1 MGCLKCKD
9 PLASSGSYLIL
20 GFISLGLEFLGFVF
34 SWNNGLREA
43 VVSRSFLFLS
53 TFFIQVL
60 HVSYKLDFILSITI
74 MAIFKETCV

>member
-1 MGCLKCKD
+1 MTVDLC
-9 PLASSGSYLIL
+9 
-20 GFISLGLEFLGFVF
+20 F

-60 HVSYKLDFILSITI
+60 LLSYKLRFVMSITI
-74 MAIFKETCV
+74 MAKIQETCV